1 MLSLGKRAALGS
13 ALADIVELDTVLGAK
28 TAAGPGM
35 FRRALGALRGKP
47 AVKPVAVKAPS
58 TSSVH
63 WWEEQPKPAV
73 KPPVAPAAPPRSSD
87 AALDDW
93 IAAAQPS
100 APQPWTNLPNKVTRP
115 VAPAAPAPKAQQP
128 AQKAQQPAAKAP
140 QPATA
145 KTQPAESPIF
155 PEDVPPPRGRSHV
168 ATGLGNVA
176 TGLGHLAVAPFS
188 GVTTPTQ
195 AAGRA
200 GMLGL
205 GAGTLGLGGVAANN
219 ALGLGMSSQE
229 QRQLAYDA
237 ALDPNQTWGNAL
249 RSPVTELMAHLAGG
263 RLTREGNEY
272 GSPVATDRGMARPI
286 TGRHTELTPRGQSSV
301 DSMRATEQ
309 RMKQL
314 TDRLQGT
321 SDWWHRNAHDA
332 LAKVTPPKP
341 KTPVVS
347 GIAPPLVPS
356 PAVVTPPRNRSAAD
370 LAALRAAYDAYY
382 NGSSNP

>member
-1 MLSLGKRAALGS
+1 
-13 ALADIVELDTVLGAK
+13 
-28 TAAGPGM
+28 
-35 FRRALGALRGKP
+35 
-47 AVKPVAVKAPS
+47 
-58 TSSVH
+58 
-63 WWEEQPKPAV
+63 
-73 KPPVAPAAPPRSSD
+73 
-87 AALDDW
+87 
-93 IAAAQPS
+93 
-100 APQPWTNLPNKVTRP
+100 
-115 VAPAAPAPKAQQP
+115 
-128 AQKAQQPAAKAP
+128 
-140 QPATA
+140 
-145 KTQPAESPIF
+145 
-155 PEDVPPPRGRSHV
+155 
-168 ATGLGNVA
+168 
-176 TGLGHLAVAPFS
+176 
-188 GVTTPTQ
+188 
-195 AAGRA
+195 
-200 GMLGL
+200 
-205 GAGTLGLGGVAANN
+205 
-219 ALGLGMSSQE
+219 MSSQE

-237 ALDPNQTWGNAL
+237 ARDPNQTWGNAL
-249 RSPVTELMAHLAGG
+249 RSPVTELMAHLDGG

-272 GSPVATDRGMARPI
+272 GSPVATDRGMARPV